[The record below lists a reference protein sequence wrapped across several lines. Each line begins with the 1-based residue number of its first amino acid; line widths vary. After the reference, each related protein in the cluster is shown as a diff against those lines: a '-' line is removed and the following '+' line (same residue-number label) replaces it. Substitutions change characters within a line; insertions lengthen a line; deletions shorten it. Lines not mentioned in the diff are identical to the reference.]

1 MSRVLFL
8 LLAGF
13 GLALAVGLVIADQ
26 MRPPPT
32 VPDVDILPE
41 TIAATLESLVK
52 VDDYPLY
59 TMRYIGA
66 YSPIPAST
74 SSTQHPARL
83 PHDHYPAPTWAC
95 SLFAA
100 LGDEDG
106 MLYGRNFDWTYSPAL
121 LLFTDPPAGYAS
133 VSMVD
138 IAYLV
143 DASAVETLL
152 DLPLV
157 ARTPLLYAPFLP
169 FDGINEH
176 GLAIGMAAVPGS
188 DMPYDPAKEEIGS
201 LAVMRVILDR
211 ARTVEEAVS
220 VLSDYNVD
228 MEGGPP
234 LHYLIADRFGQ
245 AVLVEFREGE
255 MVARSTDSPWHLAT
269 NFICTEAG
277 DELLGHCTRYDAI
290 HTRSSQAAGQLA
302 PQQAIDLLEQV
313 SQPGSTQWSVVYD
326 MSHGD
331 VRVAMGRNYE
341 QIHRFTLEQ
350 PTGQPSSVRSAPR
363 PRLRVAPE
371 A

>member
-1 MSRVLFL
+1 MNRVLFL
-8 LLAGF
+8 LLAGC
-13 GLALAVGLVIADQ
+13 GLALAVGLMIAEQ

-32 VPDVDILPE
+32 AADVDILPE
-41 TIAATLESLVK
+41 TVAATLESLTK

-66 YSPIPAST
+66 YSPEPASI

-83 PHDHYPAPTWAC
+83 PQDHCPAPTWAC

-100 LGDEDG
+100 LANEDG

-121 LLFTDPPAGYAS
+121 LLFTDPPDGYAS

-143 DASAVETLL
+143 DVSTAETLA
-152 DLPLV
+152 DLPL
-157 ARTPLLYAPFLP
+157 ASRTPLLFAPFLP
-169 FDGINEH
+169 FDGVNEH

-201 LAVMRVILDR
+201 LGVMRAILDR
-211 ARTVEEAVS
+211 ARTVNEAVLI
-220 VLSDYNVD
+220 LSDYNID

-234 LHYLIADRFGQ
+234 LHYLIADRSGQ
-245 AVLVEFREGE
+245 AVLVEFWEGE
-255 MVARSTDSPWHLAT
+255 MVARSADSAWHVAT

-277 DELLGHCTRYDAI
+277 DELLGRCTRYDAI
-290 HTRSSQAAGQLA
+290 HTRLLQAAGQLT
-302 PQQAIDLLEQV
+302 PQQAVDLLDQV

-341 QIHRFTLEQ
+341 QIHHFAVE
-350 PTGQPSSVRSAPR
+350 
-363 PRLRVAPE
+363 
-371 A
+371 

>member
-13 GLALAVGLVIADQ
+13 GVALAVGLVIAEQ
-26 MRPPPT
+26 LRPPPT
-32 VPDVDILPE
+32 VPDVDILPA
-41 TIAATLESLVK
+41 TVAATLESLVK
-52 VDDYPLY
+52 VDDHPLY

-66 YSPIPAST
+66 YSPEPASI
-74 SSTQHPARL
+74 SSTQHPARPRL
-83 PHDHYPAPTWAC
+83 PHDRYPAPTWAC

-121 LLFTDPPAGYAS
+121 LLFTDPPDGYAS

-143 DASAVETLL
+143 DASTVETLV
-152 DLPLV
+152 DLPLA

-188 DMPYDPAKEEIGS
+188 NMPYDPAKEEIGS

-211 ARTVEEAVS
+211 ARTVEEAVLF
-220 VLSDYNVD
+220 LSDYNID

-234 LHYLIADRFGQ
+234 LHYLIADRSGQ
-245 AVLVEFREGE
+245 AVLVEFWEGE
-255 MVARSTDSPWHLAT
+255 MVARSADFPWHLAT
-269 NFICTEAG
+269 NFICTEAA
-277 DELLGHCTRYDAI
+277 DELLGHCARYDAI
-290 HTRSSQAAGQLA
+290 HTRLSQAAGQLT
-302 PQQAIDLLEQV
+302 PQQAVDLLEQV

-350 PTGQPSSVRSAPR
+350 PPG
-363 PRLRVAPE
+363 
-371 A
+371 

>member
-1 MSRVLFL
+1 MSRVLL

-13 GLALAVGLVIADQ
+13 GLVLAVGLVIADQ
-26 MRPPPT
+26 LRPPPT
-32 VPDVDILPE
+32 VPDVDVLPE
-41 TIAATLESLVK
+41 TVAATLESLVK

-59 TMRYIGA
+59 TMSYIGA
-66 YSPIPAST
+66 YSPDPASI

-83 PHDHYPAPTWAC
+83 SHDHCPSPVWAC

-121 LLFTDPPAGYAS
+121 LLFTDPPDGYAS

-143 DASAVETLL
+143 DASSVESLA
-152 DLPLV
+152 DLPLA
-157 ARTPLLYAPFLP
+157 ARTPLLFAPFLP

-188 DMPYDPAKEEIGS
+188 DMSYDPAKEEIGS
-201 LAVMRVILDR
+201 LGVMRVILDR

-220 VLSDYNVD
+220 ILSDYNID

-234 LHYLIADRFGQ
+234 LHYLIADRSGQ
-245 AVLVEFREGE
+245 AVLVEFWEGE
-255 MVARSTDSPWHLAT
+255 MVTRSTDSAWHLAT

-290 HTRSSQAAGQLA
+290 HTRLSQAAGQIT
-302 PQQAIDLLEQV
+302 PQQAVDLLEQV

-331 VRVAMGRNYE
+331 LRVAMGCNFE
-341 QIHRFTLEQ
+341 QIHRFTLGQ
-350 PTGQPSSVRSAPR
+350 PTG
-363 PRLRVAPE
+363 
-371 A
+371 